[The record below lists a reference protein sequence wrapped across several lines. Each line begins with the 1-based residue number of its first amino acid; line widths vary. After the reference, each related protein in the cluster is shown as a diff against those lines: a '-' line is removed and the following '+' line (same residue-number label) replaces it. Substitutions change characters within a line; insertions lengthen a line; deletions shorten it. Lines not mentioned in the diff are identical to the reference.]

1 MQAFQTAFFP
11 YARHVKIVHLQ
22 IFAGRLNRQRFQTAC
37 IPNPS
42 GENSMD
48 DLIKEAALRFHEYPN
63 PGKIQ
68 VAPTKPLGTQYDL
81 SLAYSPGVAAPCME
95 IHADPLNAYK
105 YTAKGNLV
113 AVISNGTAVLG
124 LGNIGALAGKPVME
138 GKGVLF
144 KKFANIDVF
153 DIEVNETDPD
163 KLVEIIASLEPT
175 FGGINLEDIKA
186 PECFYIE
193 KKLRER
199 CNIPVFHDDQHGTA
213 IITAAAVLNA
223 LRVVGKDIG
232 QVKLVCSG
240 AGAAAIACLD
250 LLVALGMKRENI
262 TVCDSKGVIYQT
274 REDRGR
280 MDESKV
286 RYAIADN
293 DQRVLADA
301 VNGKDIFLGLS
312 GPNVLSPE
320 MLKTMAASPIVLAL
334 ANPQPE
340 IWPPEAK
347 EARPDVI
354 IGTGRSDFP
363 NQVNNVL
370 CFPFIFRGALDVGAT
385 TINEEMK
392 LACVRAIADLAMA
405 ESSAEVA
412 GAYGDAE
419 LTFGPEY
426 LIPKPFDPR
435 LIARIAPAV
444 AKAAMDSGVAT
455 RPIADL
461 EAYAEKL
468 TEFVYKTSLFMRP
481 VFNQARKDIKRIV
494 LTEGEDERVLHAA
507 QQVVSQKLAF
517 PILVGDAKL
526 IEERLHSQGL
536 TIQPGKDFELVD
548 IKNSPYYEASWK
560 EYYNLRKRK
569 GVTEEMARRR
579 LKANSTLVGAL
590 LVRLGH
596 ADGLVC
602 GTMGRF
608 HDHFA
613 VMEEVIGYNNPEKEA
628 FAMNALIS
636 NKGNFFIA
644 DTYIN
649 ENPTAEQLAKGTL
662 MCAAEMKRF
671 GLKPKVALVS
681 NTNYGSNR
689 NPDANKMQQ
698 ALELIR
704 ELDPALEIDGEMQA
718 DVALDEEMRKSIF
731 PETTL
736 SGAANL
742 LVMPNVEAANISY
755 NLLRVN
761 ATNGI
766 TVGPI
771 LMGLNKPVQIVTPIS
786 TVRRIVNMIA
796 LAAVDA
802 QRQ

>member
-1 MQAFQTAFFP
+1 
-11 YARHVKIVHLQ
+11 
-22 IFAGRLNRQRFQTAC
+22 
-37 IPNPS
+37 
-42 GENSMD
+42 MD
-48 DLIKEAALRFHEYPN
+48 ELIKEAALHFHEYPN

-68 VAPTKPLGTQYDL
+68 VAPTKPLATQYDL

-95 IHADPLNAYK
+95 IYNDPLASYK
-105 YTAKGNLV
+105 YTARGNLV

-144 KKFANIDVF
+144 KKFAGIDVF

-193 KKLRER
+193 QKLRER

-223 LRVVGKDIG
+223 LRVTGKAIEN
-232 QVKLVCSG
+232 VSLVCSG

-262 TVCDSKGVIYQT
+262 TVCDSKGVIYTT
-274 REDRGR
+274 REDRER

-286 RYAIADN
+286 RYAVQDN
-293 DQRVLADA
+293 GQRVLADA

-312 GPNVLSPE
+312 GPNVLSTD
-320 MLKTMAASPIVLAL
+320 MLKTMNASPIVFAL
-334 ANPQPE
+334 ANPTPE

-412 GAYGDAE
+412 GAYEDAD

-435 LIARIAPAV
+435 LIAKIAPAV
-444 AKAAMDSGVAT
+444 AQAAMDSGVAA
-455 RPIADL
+455 RPIHDMD
-461 EAYAEKL
+461 AYVEKL
-468 TEFVYKTSLFMRP
+468 NQFVYKTSLFMRP
-481 VFNQARKDIKRIV
+481 IFNQARKQIKRIV

-517 PILVGDAKL
+517 PILVGDKKT
-526 IEERLHSQGL
+526 IEERLQSQGL
-536 TIQPGKDFELVD
+536 TIQPGKDFELID
-548 IKNSPYYEASWK
+548 INCNPHFEESWK
-560 EYYNLRKRK
+560 EYYQLRKRK

-579 LKANSTLVGAL
+579 LRANSTLIGAL
-590 LVRLGH
+590 MVRLGH
-596 ADGLVC
+596 ADGMLC

-608 HDHFA
+608 YDHFNIF
-613 VMEEVIGYNNPEKEA
+613 EEVIGYNNPENHA

-649 ENPTAEQLAKGTL
+649 EDPDADQLAKGTL
-662 MCAAEMKRF
+662 MCAKEMKRF
-671 GLKPKVALVS
+671 GIKPKVALVS
-681 NTNYGSNR
+681 NSNYGSR
-689 NPDANKMQQ
+689 NDKDAIKMQQ
-698 ALELIR
+698 ALEMIR
-704 ELDPALEIDGEMQA
+704 EIDPDLEIDGEMQA
-718 DVALDEEMRKSIF
+718 DVAMDEEMRKSIF

-736 SGAANL
+736 TGSANL

-771 LMGLNKPVQIVTPIS
+771 LMGMNKPVHIVTPIS

-796 LAAVDA
+796 LTAVDA